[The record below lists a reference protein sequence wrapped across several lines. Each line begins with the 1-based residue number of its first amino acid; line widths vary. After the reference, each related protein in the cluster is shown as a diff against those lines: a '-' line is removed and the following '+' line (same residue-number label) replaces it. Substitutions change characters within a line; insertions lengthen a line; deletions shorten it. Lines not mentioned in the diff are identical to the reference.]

1 MQPQLQAVAPQVSIL
16 VVAFRAAH
24 FIDKCLD
31 GIAKSAANTLH
42 EILLIDNGDDGTEA
56 HVRTAW
62 PQVRIVPSEGNIGF
76 GAGNNRLAAHA
87 RAPLL
92 LLVNPD
98 AVPRDDAIDRL
109 VRFAQA
115 NPEAGAWGGRSL
127 SPSGHL
133 EAGNFLILPRPRD
146 FVKLALGKRDALS
159 SGGLPADA
167 TAPGRVEVLTG
178 GFMMVRADVWKQL
191 GGFDEG
197 FFLYAEE
204 IDLFLRMRELGY
216 PVLVTP
222 DAAVIH
228 DVGSG
233 AALSSGRL
241 LYRTTGQMHYAHKH
255 FGRFGAFVTG
265 AALWLLA
272 TQNLVIGAL
281 AAPFA
286 GKRGARLRAVSKA
299 WRPLALDP
307 GKWWPGYDRK

>member
-1 MQPQLQAVAPQVSIL
+1 MPPDRNADAPQVSIL
-16 VVAFRAAH
+16 VVAFRAAG
-24 FIDKCLD
+24 FIDECLE
-31 GIAKSAANTLH
+31 GITESAAGIVH
-42 EILLIDNGDDGTEA
+42 EILLIDNGDDGTGA

-62 PQVRIVPSEGNIGF
+62 PQVRIVPGEGNIGF
-76 GAGNNRLAAHA
+76 GAGNNRLAAQA

-98 AVPRDDAIDRL
+98 AVPRDDAVARL

-115 NPEAGAWGGRSL
+115 HPEAGAWGGRSL

-133 EAGNFLILPRPRD
+133 DAGNFLILPRPLD
-146 FVKLALGKRDALS
+146 FVKLALGRRRALS
-159 SGGLPADA
+159 SGGLPAGA
-167 TAPGRVEVLTG
+167 TAPGRAEVLNG
-178 GFMMVRADVWKQL
+178 GFMMVRADVWREL

-197 FFLYAEE
+197 FFLYSEE
-204 IDLFLRMRELGY
+204 IDLFLRMRERGY

-228 DVGSG
+228 DLGG
-233 AALSSGRL
+233 GDALSSTRL

-255 FGRFGAFVTG
+255 FGSLGAFVTG

-272 TQNLVIGAL
+272 AQNMVLGAL

-286 GKRGARLRAVSKA
+286 GRRGKRLRIVSKA
-299 WRPLALDP
+299 WRPLALAP
-307 GKWWPGYDRK
+307 GKWWHGYNRR